1 MEVLSLSF
9 HKRLHDA
16 AFATPEYRLAPAT
29 RRALIDQRTTF
40 DEDREERSQG
50 VRHLILPLLAT
61 LQAPHEQLDNFAQ
74 SRSDQCVYP
83 HRRELHQ
90 RIILLKN
97 NIWSIYS

>member
-50 VRHLILPLLAT
+50 VRHLI
-61 LQAPHEQLDNFAQ
+61 
-74 SRSDQCVYP
+74 
-83 HRRELHQ
+83 
-90 RIILLKN
+90 
-97 NIWSIYS
+97 